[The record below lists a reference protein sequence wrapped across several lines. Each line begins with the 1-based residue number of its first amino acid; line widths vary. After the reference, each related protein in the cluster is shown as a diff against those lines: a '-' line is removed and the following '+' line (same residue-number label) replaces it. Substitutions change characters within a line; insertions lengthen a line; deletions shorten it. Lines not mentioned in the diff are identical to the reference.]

1 MLNRIT
7 DTFHTYN
14 AKKKFYFS
22 EFIKLTYLF
31 NRLKEKSLKKDY
43 QEEINKL
50 LDDEEVQNKKGI
62 YW

>member
-1 MLNRIT
+1 MQNPIT
-7 DTFHTYN
+7 DTSNTYN

-22 EFIKLTYLF
+22 EIIKLTYLF
-31 NRLKEKSLKKDY
+31 NWFKEKSLKNDY
-43 QEEINKL
+43 QEEMSKL